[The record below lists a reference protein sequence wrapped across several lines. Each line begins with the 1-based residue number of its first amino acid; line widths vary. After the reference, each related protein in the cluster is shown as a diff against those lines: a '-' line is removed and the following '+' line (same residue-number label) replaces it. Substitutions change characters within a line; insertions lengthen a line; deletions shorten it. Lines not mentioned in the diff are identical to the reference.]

1 MQQLHEVRAGGL
13 SGSRSPSRSLA
24 FVVAGCGSSNDNNE
38 QQLVAST
45 SRPRR
50 TSTPA
55 AAAPAD
61 APDPQ
66 PAVAPRS
73 GGSGTPIKIAIMS
86 ECKGAFGSFDNQNM
100 AGAVVGAVRSSPG
113 PSRRTRTS
121 RRDGFTGGAIGDHP
135 LKLVGVGC
143 GDDTLRHGHQGD
155 AAADGAA
162 RRRRHD
168 RPALGRRVDR
178 GRQLRQAAPGQDV
191 RRRLRG
197 RAGHDAQG
205 AGAELLP
212 LQRRRR
218 AVERRPRRHRLQQA
232 RVAQGRGRR
241 PTTTASAG
249 RRRPAS
255 SRSSARRAARSPSGS
270 SRR

>member
-1 MQQLHEVRAGGL
+1 MPVARHSSRGAFWLAVIHRSDRIRHRGVRIGRQQH
-13 SGSRSPSRSLA
+13 
-24 FVVAGCGSSNDNNE
+24 E
-38 QQLVAST
+38 QQLGEHGGGPPS
-45 SRPRR
+45 

-100 AGAVVGAVRSSPG
+100 AGAVAALSQFAGAKPKNPNKPQGRLH
-113 PSRRTRTS
+113 R
-121 RRDGFTGGAIGDHP
+121 RRDRRPPAQARRRGLRRRH
-135 LKLVGVGC
+135 
-143 GDDTLRHGHQGD
+143 LRHGDQGD
-155 AAADGAA
+155 PPAHGAA

-168 RPALGRRVDR
+168 RPALRRRVDR
-178 GRQLRQAAPGQDV
+178 HRQLRQAAPGQDV

-218 AVERRPRRHRLQQA
+218 AVERRPRRHRVQQA
-232 RVAQGRGRR
+232 RLEARPRSS

-255 SRSSARRAARSPSGS
+255 SPSSAPPAARSPSGS

>member
-1 MQQLHEVRAGGL
+1 MPVAGRGTGRGAFWL
-13 SGSRSPSRSLA
+13 AVTIAVVA
-24 FVVAGCGSSNDNNE
+24 FVVAGCGSSTTTSSSSS
-38 QQLVAST
+38 ST
-45 SRPRR
+45 SAAAPT

-66 PAVAPRS
+66 PAVEPRS

-100 AGAVVGAVRSSPG
+100 AGAVAALVAVR
-113 PSRRTRTS
+113 RRQAEEPEQAEGRLHG
-121 RRDGFTGGAIGDHP
+121 RRDRRPPAQARRRRLRRRH
-135 LKLVGVGC
+135 V
-143 GDDTLRHGHQGD
+143 RHGDQGD
-155 AAADGAA
+155 APAHGAA

-168 RPALGRRVDR
+168 RPAVGRRVDR

-218 AVERRPRRHRLQQA
+218 AVERRPRATSPTTSWAGA
-232 RVAQGRGRR
+232 RPRSS

-255 SRSSARRAARSPSGS
+255 SPSSAPRAARSPSGS